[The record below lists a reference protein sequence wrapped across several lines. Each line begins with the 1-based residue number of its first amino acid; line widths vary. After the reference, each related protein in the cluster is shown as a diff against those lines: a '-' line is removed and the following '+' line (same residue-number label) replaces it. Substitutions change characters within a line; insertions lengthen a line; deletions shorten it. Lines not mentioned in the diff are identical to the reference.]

1 MKTQIQ
7 IEARSITRG
16 QAVGKAAGLLASEAL
31 SSGERAELRRISF
44 EAPFTPALWK
54 VLFYLRDEGAPV
66 RIGDEADERRWA
78 TLLMSMAHCI
88 EPRRNLHDYQV
99 PLGRALAEAGWSELR
114 FTQLLRA
121 RGPQLTVL
129 LRRMAQYLSA
139 KDQPANW
146 ADVADLLFEQEG
158 AKADAVRLRI
168 ARDYYARRYQQERE
182 AA

>member
-7 IEARSITRG
+7 TEGPSITRG

-31 SSGERAELRRISF
+31 SSGERAELRRIAF

-66 RIGDEADERRWA
+66 RIGDEADERCWA
-78 TLLMSMAHCI
+78 TLLMGMAHCI
-88 EPRRNLHDYQV
+88 KLHDYQV

-121 RGPQLTVL
+121 RGPQLAVF

-139 KDQPANW
+139 KDQSANW
-146 ADVADLLFEQEG
+146 AHVADLLFEQEG
-158 AKADAVRLRI
+158 AKADTVRLRI